1 MEPTKEE
8 WKYIKKQ
15 LISNFATL
23 VVTFVLCGIGMQF
36 ILPQLHIAYFL
47 GLGILFRP
55 LQEKVHKILE
65 K

>member
-8 WKYIKKQ
+8 LKDIKKQ

-23 VVTFVLCGIGMQF
+23 VVIFVLCGIGVQF
-36 ILPQLHIAYFL
+36 ILPQLHIAYLL
-47 GLGILFRP
+47 GLGMLFRP
-55 LQEKVHKILE
+55 LQEKIHKILE